1 MRNGWVTLTGDVD
14 WHFQKQSAE
23 DDIRKLSGVHGII
36 NNIDIKPRVQAMD
49 VKKKIEDA
57 LRRRLEGEITG
68 IRITVQ
74 DGTKVLLEGFV
85 ENWNERHAV
94 EVAAWSAPGVK
105 AVDDRLS
112 VGAEDLRAE

>member
-1 MRNGWVTLTGDVD
+1 M
-14 WHFQKQSAE
+14 
-23 DDIRKLSGVHGII
+23 
-36 NNIDIKPRVQAMD
+36 QAMD

-57 LRRRLEGEITG
+57 LRLCLEGEIKG

-74 DGTKVLLEGFV
+74 DGNKVLLEGFV